1 MVKSTLFMK
10 HRTLAYDD
18 YNAVL
23 PPKNKQGVFG
33 TITNETGNKALRH
46 NWKLI
51 EIYET

>member
-1 MVKSTLFMK
+1 MK

-18 YNAVL
+18 YNSVL
-23 PPKNKQGVFG
+23 PPPDKQGVFG

-51 EIYET
+51 VIYET